1 MKNKELMELLE
12 LPHRTFYE
20 YVKLGMPKDYELAI
34 QWIQERAGMGEQGS
48 GKIVVGGRVYTKE
61 DLIDL
66 KGKNLELT
74 AKEKSAKIEL
84 TEFELQKKKGLLVP
98 RDELTGTLRTV
109 LEPLAKML
117 QQLPNKLS
125 TQCNPTHPEVAYGV
139 LEEEIQ
145 NIFQEIQKIKNHHA
159 R

>member
-1 MKNKELMELLE
+1 MKNKELMQLLE

-20 YVKLGMPKDYELAI
+20 YLKLGMPKDFDLATE
-34 QWIQERAGMGEQGS
+34 WIQERSGMGEKGS

-74 AKEKSAKIEL
+74 AKEKQAKIDL
-84 TEFELQKKKGLLVP
+84 NEFELAKKKGTLVP

-117 QQLPNKLS
+117 EKLPNKLS
-125 TQCNPTHPEVAYGV
+125 TSCNPQSPEIAYGV
-139 LEEEIQ
+139 LEDEVQ
-145 NIFQEIQKIKNHHA
+145 SIFQEIQKIKDRHVG
-159 R
+159 